1 MGAGGR
7 SRRLWQAC
15 HAAGNLVDELTST
28 VVLADMWLAAGHP
41 SKARR
46 LHQRALEVSEAHGDP
61 VLRATPDLHV
71 GLSEMDYEVGD
82 LEAANRHLERAAAL
96 GEAAAMTESRYRWFM
111 AMGLVAHA
119 EGDRQEAITLL
130 DKAEQRYRPGFPDV
144 RPIAAM
150 KARVWITHG
159 NLSQAADWAHERGAY
174 GGGDI
179 LLIDL
184 ASRDLRTSRRFMPAG
199 AVVRTR
205 PGGRP
210 SRTRTRT
217 RRRSLGQLSSLRRG
231 TRLWRSRRRQDAS
244 RPAG

>member
-15 HAAGNLVDELTST
+15 HATGNLVDELTST
-28 VVLADMWLAAGHP
+28 AVLADMWLAAGHP

-82 LEAANRHLERAAAL
+82 LEAANRHPERAAAL
-96 GEAAAMTESRYRWFM
+96 GEAAAMTESRYRWFV

-150 KARVWITHG
+150 KARVWITHATCRRPLTG
-159 NLSQAADWAHERGAY
+159 PMNEA
-174 GGGDI
+174 
-179 LLIDL
+179 
-184 ASRDLRTSRRFMPAG
+184 RTAE
-199 AVVRTR
+199 AT
-205 PGGRP
+205 
-210 SRTRTRT
+210 
-217 RRRSLGQLSSLRRG
+217 SS
-231 TRLWRSRRRQDAS
+231 
-244 RPAG
+244 